1 MPIRWGLIFSIFQ
14 TGSPDPTQRMLIT
27 KGSTFFVVCFV
38 ISNNQIY
45 CIMTEKDRQR
55 EQELVKKYEDAI
67 AKSEFAKSEMEGARN
82 RLQFEENE
90 AKGMW
95 GTRVAPFNTDE
106 SRNKLYEEWQ
116 DKEAEYRNAKWEE
129 ENAKSDLETF
139 RSFGYQIDE
148 DKELEEEDIE
158 I

>member
-1 MPIRWGLIFSIFQ
+1 
-14 TGSPDPTQRMLIT
+14 
-27 KGSTFFVVCFV
+27 
-38 ISNNQIY
+38 
-45 CIMTEKDRQR
+45 MTEKDRQR